1 MLIFWKVYAKCIT
14 TDLAWIQKLKSQ
26 ITVVHCTSN
35 TIKAEKFLVSTCIAT
50 QNYPCQSSVV
60 YCILPYLHAEVLRGF
75 WELVNPAWWMKIKF
89 EVVRLWL
96 FGKLLEGGSSFSES
110 FRSCQPSATYCIDF
124 LSSSL
129 FNIFERERELDRL
142 SYYNF
147 KVPATVYSES
157 SCLLECTDSVPFSST

>member
-1 MLIFWKVYAKCIT
+1 
-14 TDLAWIQKLKSQ
+14 
-26 ITVVHCTSN
+26 
-35 TIKAEKFLVSTCIAT
+35 
-50 QNYPCQSSVV
+50 
-60 YCILPYLHAEVLRGF
+60 
-75 WELVNPAWWMKIKF
+75 MKIKF

-157 SCLLECTDSVPFSST
+157 SCLLECTDSVPFSSTSRRVQFLLRYREHLNERIEYAKFEIRSWVKSKLVISKSATGRSLYLDSLILQTTEFTQAPW